1 MQTWLIVGGLVTA
14 IFISNPH
21 AFLPD
26 GASSAAPKPKPDFLA
41 FYAAGV
47 LLWQDPSSL
56 YDDQRQARIQSEA
69 LGETIRVDQPGFMPF
84 VYPAAFALLF
94 VPLGAL
100 PYPMAYLAMLVVNV
114 FLVGIALDLLASR
127 FHMSIGDSR
136 LLILC
141 ATLSISVILTLAN
154 GQVSFIPF
162 IILIMVVSHIRGESD
177 QAGVWAGLLA
187 LKPTFM
193 PVLLLWFAVRRQWK
207 SLAYAVMTGGAV
219 ALVSVCLT
227 GPSALKGYS
236 SMSFKMA
243 NGVYA
248 TVNSARMPN
257 IRGLVEIIGYG
268 NFVAVIISVVVL
280 ALLLWKA
287 RDSSISSCCALI
299 LAMLLVAPHI
309 HYQDLNPIWI
319 IVALMMADTPEVSSS
334 HRWLMLVGTLTITGV
349 VVVSATYPSIVPILP
364 MALLSLFLATCG
376 RAYSSREQRV
386 A

>member
-1 MQTWLIVGGLVTA
+1 
-14 IFISNPH
+14 
-21 AFLPD
+21 
-26 GASSAAPKPKPDFLA
+26 
-41 FYAAGV
+41 
-47 LLWQDPSSL
+47 
-56 YDDQRQARIQSEA
+56 
-69 LGETIRVDQPGFMPF
+69 
-84 VYPAAFALLF
+84 
-94 VPLGAL
+94 
-100 PYPMAYLAMLVVNV
+100 
-114 FLVGIALDLLASR
+114 LDLLASR

-154 GQVSFIPF
+154 GQVSFISF
-162 IILIMVVSHIRGESD
+162 IILIMVVSQIRGESD

-207 SLAYAVMTGGAV
+207 SLAYALMTGGAV

-227 GPSALKGYS
+227 GPGALKDYS

-280 ALLLWKA
+280 
-287 RDSSISSCCALI
+287 
-299 LAMLLVAPHI
+299 
-309 HYQDLNPIWI
+309 
-319 IVALMMADTPEVSSS
+319 
-334 HRWLMLVGTLTITGV
+334 
-349 VVVSATYPSIVPILP
+349 
-364 MALLSLFLATCG
+364 
-376 RAYSSREQRV
+376 
-386 A
+386 